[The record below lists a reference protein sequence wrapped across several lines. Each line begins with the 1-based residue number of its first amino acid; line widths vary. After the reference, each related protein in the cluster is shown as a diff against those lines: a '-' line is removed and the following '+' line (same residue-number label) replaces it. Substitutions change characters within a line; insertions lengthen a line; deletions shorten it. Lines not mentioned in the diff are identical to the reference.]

1 VTLSADTDALTQGY
15 TPFQTEARQVDAT
28 YQPKTVNTDGW
39 TPTQQ
44 AWQGLFPLITTILCF
59 LHAFLKI
66 QACSKCLQELFPE
79 IQRRIWEAYHASDA
93 ATFLAKVADLQT
105 WAKLTLPAGAALEA
119 VLKLCAK
126 APLYAQAYAYPTA
139 QRTSNMLD
147 RRMDLLDRYLYSMR
161 YFHGALMAAEYS
173 VRAWALL
180 HNFTPY
186 GARATVADQYQSPA
200 HKLNGYTYHAN
211 WLQNLQVA
219 ASMGG
224 VRA

>member
-1 VTLSADTDALTQGY
+1 
-15 TPFQTEARQVDAT
+15 
-28 YQPKTVNTDGW
+28 
-39 TPTQQ
+39 
-44 AWQGLFPLITTILCF
+44 
-59 LHAFLKI
+59 
-66 QACSKCLQELFPE
+66 
-79 IQRRIWEAYHASDA
+79 
-93 ATFLAKVADLQT
+93 
-105 WAKLTLPAGAALEA
+105 
-119 VLKLCAK
+119 
-126 APLYAQAYAYPTA
+126 
-139 QRTSNMLD
+139 
-147 RRMDLLDRYLYSMR
+147 
-161 YFHGALMAAEYS
+161 MAAEYS